1 MARGATSSGR
11 FLGGLLGR
19 QKSTERRRILLAA
32 NAVACSVSWMAM
44 EYLALHDGLLQR
56 VTTAGD
62 DLVLHGEPFRER
74 PDDRSRS
81 GVPEGLV
88 TVDSIPSGCRCSWAY
103 SQGRLTLKYSN
114 TACPVLRYHRPLGR

>member
-1 MARGATSSGR
+1 
-11 FLGGLLGR
+11 
-19 QKSTERRRILLAA
+19 
-32 NAVACSVSWMAM
+32 M

-103 SQGRLTLKYSN
+103 SHGRLTLKYSN
-114 TACPVLRYHRPLGR
+114 TACPVLRDHRPQGAMNAQHRGDYLP

>member
-1 MARGATSSGR
+1 MQGPRFYVPPPSFDAGPPARSPPPDAATA
-11 FLGGLLGR
+11 L
-19 QKSTERRRILLAA
+19 
-32 NAVACSVSWMAM
+32 ACSVSWMAM

-114 TACPVLRYHRPLGR
+114 TACPVLRDHRPQER